1 MVEIAKSKLFSP
13 RALPV
18 PKGIK
23 RRSITVKIRENV
35 TSAMSSAAYHT
46 PIMLEEASLRA
57 ATAITLRIRQAY
69 FQIGRGG
76 AWFPLT
82 AFTIKKKAK
91 ALAGADV
98 EEAKLTGLASII
110 LRESGALDRAV
121 LTMRPSF
128 AIAGKTFVVNM
139 SDVDWPTGRGGFPY
153 VFAHEFGV
161 IAGRFRFF
169 GRSTVARRF
178 VSRTTRAGRFSTRRG
193 GGLPRRGFIR
203 EGLVLA
209 GGEVSE
215 AFGGAIGTIRA
226 IISQPSQ
233 ATGVQ
238 ITEISQP
245 GLGAFRVFTPTFF
258 LFAFLPP
265 TILLSYIG
273 LASDIVSLLKFSF
286 TSATTALY
294 VRSYALGQFGLTPKT
309 RRRQFRRRLYAGQY
323 R

>member
-1 MVEIAKSKLFSP
+1 MA
-13 RALPV
+13 
-18 PKGIK
+18 
-23 RRSITVKIRENV
+23 
-35 TSAMSSAAYHT
+35 SAAYHT
-46 PIMLEEASLRA
+46 PVMLQEASLRSA
-57 ATAITLRIRQAY
+57 VAITLRIRQAY

-82 AFTIKKKAK
+82 AFTIKKKT
-91 ALAGADV
+91 ALAEQGR
-98 EEAKLTGLASII
+98 LRGLPTTI

-128 AIAGKTFVVNM
+128 AVVGKTFVVNM
-139 SDVDWPTGRGGFPY
+139 SEVDWPTGRGGFPY

-161 IAGRFRFF
+161 LAGRFRFF
-169 GRSTVARRF
+169 GRSTAARKF
-178 VSRTTRAGRFSTRRG
+178 ISRTTRAGRVSVRKG

-226 IISQPSQ
+226 IISQPGQ

-238 ITEISQP
+238 ITTISQP
-245 GLGAFRVFTPTFF
+245 GLEAFRVFTPTFF

-273 LASDIVSLLKFSF
+273 LASDIVSLLKFNF
-286 TSATTALY
+286 TGATAALY

-309 RRRQFRRRLYAGQY
+309 RRRQFRRRLYSGQY